1 MQRATR
7 VERAPPALPDPW
19 AQRAGQE
26 QMGRTE
32 VRAQKAPWDAMV
44 HQVST
49 AMMVSLACLDVP
61 ASVVDLDPTGK
72 ILNLCWYLVFRMS
85 FLKYVADSMPF
96 F

>member
-1 MQRATR
+1 VQRATR

-26 QMGRTE
+26 QMGRMD
-32 VRAQKAPWDAMV
+32 VRARKALWDAMV

-49 AMMVSLACLDVP
+49 AMMVSLACLDVR

-72 ILNLCWYLVFRMS
+72 ILSLSWYLVFRMS
-85 FLKYVADSMPF
+85 FLKHVADTIPF